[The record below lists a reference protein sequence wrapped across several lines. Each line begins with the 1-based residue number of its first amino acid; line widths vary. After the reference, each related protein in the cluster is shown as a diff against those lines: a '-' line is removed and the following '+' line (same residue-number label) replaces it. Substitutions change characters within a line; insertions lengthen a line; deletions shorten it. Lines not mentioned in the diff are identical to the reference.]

1 MPTAP
6 FADAVDAAIRAVGTC
21 ACIGLDPVV
30 QKLPAA
36 IGPGLPAARIESF
49 CKAVIDAIAGRVA
62 IVKPQSACFERYGS
76 AGFAAMER
84 TIAHA
89 RAAGLIVILDAKRA
103 DIGTTAEHYAAAAA
117 GVGAQAITLSGYMGP
132 STVEPFLEA
141 GLGVFILVRTSNPDS
156 DEIQAQ
162 RLGDGRT
169 VAAMMADMASR
180 LGAARIG
187 ASGYSQVGAVVGAT
201 KASEARAV
209 RERLPRSWFLVPGFG
224 AQGGTI
230 EDVRALAD
238 ARGGGVIVNASRS
251 ILYAFEPGDP
261 AWIAAVVRAAAGLRE
276 AMGEFVPRPLRPA
289 R

>member
-6 FADAVDAAIRAVGTC
+6 FADAVDAAIRTSGTC

-30 QKLPAA
+30 GKLPEA
-36 IGPGLPAARIESF
+36 IGAGSPAARIESF
-49 CKAVIDAIAGRVA
+49 CKGVIDAIAGLIA

-76 AGFAAMER
+76 AGFAALER

-117 GVGAQAITLSGYMGP
+117 GVGAHAITLSGYMGP
-132 STVEPFLEA
+132 SSVQPFLEA

-169 VAAMMADMASR
+169 VAAMVADMASR

-187 ASGYSQVGAVVGAT
+187 PSGYSQVGAVVGAT
-201 KASEARAV
+201 KASEGKAL

-238 ARGGGVIVNASRS
+238 EKGGGVIVNASRS
-251 ILYAFEPGDP
+251 ILYAFKPGDP
-261 AWIAAVVRAAAGLRE
+261 RWVAAVAHAAAELRQ
-276 AMGEFVPRPLRPA
+276 AMGEFVPTPLRPA
-289 R
+289 